1 MKLLF
6 TTLLAIATLSVS
18 AQNPTGFTDHEVSPA
33 QGNSSPE
40 HFIAFNG
47 KLCFYASN
55 GTSGKE
61 LFMLDT
67 ATGTAQIV
75 QNINPVS
82 ASSLNT
88 DYRRPLAVVDNK
100 LYFTANNGSSGDELF
115 EYDGSNQPKLVFDI
129 TFNSD
134 SSAPDDY
141 TEYNG
146 KLYYNAYTPSF
157 GREMYA
163 YTPGTSTPQRITDVN
178 LAGMNSVFGPMAVYD
193 NKIYYAGVDTNYG
206 SELWYYDPV
215 QDTAR
220 IVADIDTGI
229 NSGNPANMTV
239 IGSKLYFSAYDAY
252 YGRELYEY
260 DGTTVKRI
268 TDINTGAFSSISP
281 VSTNPFVLYNGKIYF
296 TGRDA
301 NTEQHTYTYDPATGN
316 VALAFK
322 VNSNGTSAPRDYV
335 LYDGEIYFSASDGTN
350 GFELFRYDGTDV
362 ELVGDLCKGS
372 GLSLPLSLF
381 VFGDY
386 LFFSATNCVNS
397 GTELFSYNV
406 NKGVG
411 IQQIELN
418 ADVKA
423 YPNPVQ
429 DVLNINVSVDKPT
442 TLLLTVTNL
451 YGQKVY
457 TSRAQSNT
465 TTANY
470 SVPMSNQPAGV
481 YIYHI
486 SNEDGTT
493 LRTGKVIK
501 Q

>member
-1 MKLLF
+1 MRLLF
-6 TTLLAIATLSVS
+6 TTLLTATALSVF
-18 AQNPTGFTDHEVSPA
+18 AQNPAGFTDHEVSPG
-33 QGNSSPE
+33 QGNSTPE
-40 HFIAFNG
+40 HFTTYDG
-47 KLCFYASN
+47 KLYFYGSN

-67 ATGTAQIV
+67 ATGTGKIV

-82 ASSLNT
+82 ANSLNT
-88 DYRRPLAVVDNK
+88 TYNRPLAVVGNK

-141 TEYNG
+141 LEYNS
-146 KLYYNAYTPSF
+146 KLYYSAYTPSN
-157 GREMYA
+157 GRELYEF
-163 YTPGTSTPQRITDVN
+163 TPGTSAPIRKTDVN
-178 LAGMNSVFGPMAVYD
+178 IANLSSVFGPMIVFD

-206 SELWYYDPV
+206 SEPWYYDPV
-215 QDTAR
+215 ADTAR
-220 IVADIDTGI
+220 IAADIDTGV
-229 NSGNPANMTV
+229 NSGNPANYAV
-239 IGSKLYFSAYDAY
+239 INGKLYFSAYDAY

-260 DGTTVKRI
+260 DGTTAKRI
-268 TDINTGAFSSISP
+268 TDINPGPFSGISP
-281 VSTNPFVLYNGKIYF
+281 APTNPFVWYNNLIYF
-296 TGRDA
+296 TGRDST
-301 NTEQHTYTYDPATGN
+301 TEQHTYTYDPSTGD

-322 VNSNGTSAPRDYV
+322 VNSNGTSAPKDYV
-335 LYDGEIYFSASDGTN
+335 LYNGGIYFTATNGTD
-350 GFELFRYDGTDV
+350 GFELFSYDGTNV
-362 ELVGDLCKGS
+362 SLVGDLCAGS
-372 GLSLPLSLF
+372 GFSLPTSLY

-386 LFFSATNCVNS
+386 IFFSATNCVNS
-397 GTELFSYNV
+397 GTELFSYNF
-406 NKGVG
+406 KKSVG
-411 IQQIELN
+411 IQQVTLE
-418 ADVKA
+418 AEVQA

-451 YGQKVY
+451 YGQKIY
-457 TSRAQSNT
+457 TNTAQSNT